1 MTQPERAD
9 SDAARPLTDIAQ
21 MVQALAEG
29 RNKRV
34 RKFLARMHPAKT
46 AALLE
51 MLDADQRAAL
61 WQQVDPTLEA
71 RIQPHLNLLLSGEL
85 SGDSGEDSA
94 AEQLEQSDPRRSLRA
109 GEVNHL
115 DAVRKALTAGRLK
128 RVAKTLRRMHPA
140 KVAGL
145 LEALPPDER
154 RSVWSMVDTERAGKV
169 LTYLHDE
176 IRTALAQELDMED
189 LVASAQ
195 HLELDDLVDLIQSL
209 PEQLGSR
216 LMQATSGSRREQ
228 LESMLSYPQ
237 DSAGGLMNADA
248 IEVRAEVRI
257 GTVLRYL
264 RLLEN
269 LPPQTDM
276 LMVVDR
282 QGNYQ
287 GSLRLG
293 ALVTAEPTRRVL
305 EVMQTDIS
313 AIAVD
318 TDSAEVA
325 RMFQDLDLLSA
336 PVVDGHN
343 RLIGRITIDDVV
355 DLIRE
360 NSDRTMMQMAGLDD
374 EADIFAPVLVSS
386 RRRAVWLGINLLTA
400 FLASWV
406 IGQFQATLSQLVAL
420 AVLMPIV
427 ASMGGIAGSQT
438 LTLVIRGLALR
449 QVQQGNIR
457 LLLNREVGVSII
469 NGALW
474 AVVIA
479 LLAVAWFGDWGIGG
493 VLGAAILINL
503 LCAALAGLA
512 IPLVL
517 DRLGIDP
524 ALAGSVILTTVTDV
538 IGFFA
543 FLGLGL
549 EVRHVTL
556 SSGQLGAACASLG
569 WEVVRSPALWWALA
583 SVPFIGLLNLVVSF
597 YLAFRVALRAHAVSP
612 LGRVRIRRALWQR
625 LSHSPRQFVWPTQ
638 QDPADGRV

>member
-1 MTQPERAD
+1 MDEHDPNRPGAPRA
-9 SDAARPLTDIAQ
+9 PTDIEQ
-21 MVQALAEG
+21 IVQALSEG

-51 MLDADQRAAL
+51 MLDADQRIAL
-61 WQQVDPTLEA
+61 WQQAEPSLEA
-71 RIQPHLNLLLSGEL
+71 RIQPHLNQLLSGQL
-85 SGDSGEDSA
+85 AGESREDTA
-94 AEQLEQSDPRRSLRA
+94 AEQAEQQAERRQ
-109 GEVNHL
+109 GQGQGGVNHL
-115 DAVRKALTAGRLK
+115 DAVRKALGAGRLK

-145 LEALPPDER
+145 LEAMPPEER
-154 RSVWSMVDTERAGKV
+154 SAVWSMVDTDRTGKV

-176 IRTALAQELDMED
+176 IRDALAGELDLED

-195 HLELDDLVDLIQSL
+195 HLELDDLVDLIQGL
-209 PEQLGSR
+209 PAELGSR
-216 LMQATSGSRREQ
+216 LMQSATGSRREQ
-228 LESMLSYPQ
+228 LESMLSYPE

-248 IEVRAEVRI
+248 IEVRADVKV

-264 RLLEN
+264 RLLES

-282 QGNYQ
+282 QGHYR
-287 GSLRLG
+287 GALRLG
-293 ALVTAEPTRRVL
+293 ALIVAIPTRRVSEL
-305 EVMQTDIS
+305 MQTDI
-313 AIAVD
+313 AGIPVD
-318 TDSAEVA
+318 TDSADVA

-336 PVVDGHN
+336 PVVDANN
-343 RLIGRITIDDVV
+343 RLIGRITVDDVV

-374 EADIFAPVLVSS
+374 EADMFAPVLVSS
-386 RRRAVWLGINLLTA
+386 RRRAVWLGINLVTA
-400 FLASWV
+400 FLAAWV
-406 IGQFQATLSQLVAL
+406 IGRFQATLSQLVAL

-438 LTLVIRGLALR
+438 LTLVIRGLALG
-449 QVQQGNIR
+449 QVQKGNIR
-457 LLLNREVGVSII
+457 ILLNREVGVSVL
-469 NGALW
+469 NGILW

-479 LLAVAWFGDWGIGG
+479 LLAVAWFGDWGIGA

-503 LCAALAGLA
+503 LCAALAGLT
-512 IPLVL
+512 IPLIL

-543 FLGLGL
+543 FLGLAT
-549 EVRHVTL
+549 V
-556 SSGQLGAACASLG
+556 
-569 WEVVRSPALWWALA
+569 
-583 SVPFIGLLNLVVSF
+583 LLL
-597 YLAFRVALRAHAVSP
+597 
-612 LGRVRIRRALWQR
+612 
-625 LSHSPRQFVWPTQ
+625 
-638 QDPADGRV
+638 